1 MTLLKRVFDG
11 HSGGEGR
18 KERKGSLSLLKT
30 VIVLKISSQE
40 TRVTH
45 WSVIKILGKAVG
57 N

>member
-1 MTLLKRVFDG
+1 MILLKCVFNG

-18 KERKGSLSLLKT
+18 EERKGSLSLLKT

-40 TRVTH
+40 TRVIH
-45 WSVIKILGKAVG
+45 WSLIEILGKAVD

>member
-18 KERKGSLSLLKT
+18 EERKGSLSLLKT
-30 VIVLKISSQE
+30 VIILKISSQE

-45 WSVIKILGKAVG
+45 WSLIEILGNAVD